1 MAKLPTGV
9 EIRSG
14 SICIWFMYRG
24 ERCRE
29 ILTGW
34 INTPSNI
41 KKAGNLRTIIV
52 SEINLGEFDYAKRF
66 PNSTKAKRNSTAKIS
81 TFGELT
87 STWLKNREIELT
99 ANTLRKTGSQ
109 LNTLLHIIG
118 EHTPITDISQ
128 NDILNYRYQLLHGE
142 THYNVSV
149 RGNKEGRSVRT
160 VDNYVSLLCSLLRF
174 AHRSGF
180 ISGRPFEGIKKLQKS
195 RPRPDPL
202 LKHEFTQLIKHLS
215 GQNKNLWQLAVYTGL
230 RHGELAALAWEDI
243 DLNSGVMHVSRNL
256 TAIGHFGPPKTQAGI
271 RTVTLLKPAFEA
283 LKSQME
289 ITGSRQ
295 PGEIVYHHR
304 EYGLTEIQ
312 NLRFVFLPRVRKGEQ
327 KISYSLSSIGQ
338 LWNTAVKRSGIR
350 RRNPYHTRHT
360 YACWLLSAGA
370 NPSFIANQ
378 MGHENAQMVYE
389 IYGKWIEDMNED
401 QVGMLN
407 RKLAL

>member
-14 SICIWFMYRG
+14 SICIWFMHRG

-29 ILTGW
+29 VLTGW
-34 INTPSNI
+34 INTPANI
-41 KKAGNLRTIIV
+41 KKAGNLRTVIV

-66 PNSTKAKRNSTAKIS
+66 PHSVRAKRNSTSKIS
-81 TFGELT
+81 TFGELA

-109 LNTLLHIIG
+109 LNTLVHIIG

-128 NDILNYRYQLLHGE
+128 NDILHYRNQLLHGE
-142 THYNVSV
+142 TRYPTNV
-149 RGNKEGRSVRT
+149 RGNKEGRTVRT
-160 VDNYVSLLCSLLRF
+160 VDNYISLLCSLLRF
-174 AHRSGF
+174 AHRSDF

-202 LKHEFTQLIKHLS
+202 LKHEFEQLVGSLS
-215 GQNKNLWQLAVYTGL
+215 GQSKNLWQLAVYTGL
-230 RHGELAALAWEDI
+230 RHGELLALAWEDI
-243 DLNSGVMHVSRNL
+243 DLDAGVIHVSRNL
-256 TAIGHFGPPKTQAGI
+256 TTLGDFGPPKTLAGI
-271 RTVTLLKPAFEA
+271 RTVTLLKPALEA
-283 LKSQME
+283 LQSQIK
-289 ITGSRQ
+289 ITGNQRQ
-295 PGEIVYHHR
+295 NDIVYHHR

-312 NLRFVFLPRVRKGEQ
+312 QLRFVFLPRLRKGEQ
-327 KISYSLSSIGQ
+327 KISYSFSSIGQ
-338 LWNTAVKRSGIR
+338 LWNAAVKRSGIR

-370 NPSFIANQ
+370 NPSFIASQ